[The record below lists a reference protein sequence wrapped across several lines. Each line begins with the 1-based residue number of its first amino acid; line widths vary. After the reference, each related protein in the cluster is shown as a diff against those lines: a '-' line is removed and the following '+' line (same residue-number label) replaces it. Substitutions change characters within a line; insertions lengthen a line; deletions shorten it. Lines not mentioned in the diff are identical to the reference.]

1 MKSENVN
8 NGSKA
13 NGSQQFALQ
22 KIYLKDLSF
31 ESPRPIESLNETSE
45 RLKVNLNLN
54 SDSRQA
60 GKDMY
65 EVVLTVTV
73 TADFEKKDD
82 TLYLIEVKQAGLFGL
97 KGFSDEEL
105 NAVLHATCPN
115 ILYPYA
121 RETVST
127 IVERGGFPQLLLKPM
142 NFDTLLEKQMQDRAV
157 KA

>member
-8 NGSKA
+8 NVSKA